1 MATKTQFPKGVELR
15 STDDGRFFIE
25 KKVTCELV
33 KQSEKPLTNSNKT
46 EFYMGTFK
54 VDGKLYTGIT
64 YAGSIEANGAMEV
77 GASYAGEFTVEADS
91 KGKVLPNDDGSA
103 RKPALIV
110 SALVK
115 GASADMDVFGLDNL
129 DIS

>member
-1 MATKTQFPKGVELR
+1 MATKVNFPKGVELR
-15 STDDGRFFIE
+15 STDEGRFFIE

-33 KQSEKPLTNSNKT
+33 KQSEKPLVNANKT
-46 EFYMGTFK
+46 EYYIGTFK

-64 YAGSIEANGAMEV
+64 YASSIEANGAMEE
-77 GASYAGEFTVEADS
+77 GACYAGEFTVEADS

-103 RKPALIV
+103 RKPILRV

-115 GASADMDVFGLDNL
+115 GASAGLDVFGLDDL